1 MSTFP
6 RPGLRFLSVAAL
18 SGLIGLA
25 PQLLADA
32 DLPAPPLTA
41 QQRIAILN
49 SDPAMLNR
57 GSQGYLGIDIRD
69 IDTDRAAQLK
79 LKDVRGA
86 EIITIDHDA
95 PACKAGLREHDVIL
109 AMNSQPVE
117 GEAQL
122 RRMLRET
129 PPGHTVT
136 FLISRDGQQQSISVQ
151 LADRAKL
158 DFHPDPMPEPD
169 DTSEFSGSGP
179 TRLEG
184 FLPSFGANPSY
195 TGLELDM
202 PGPQLAS
209 YFGVPDGIGLL
220 VKRVDDNS
228 PGAAAGLRA
237 GDVITKVNGKPVATN
252 GQWDRVLH
260 ENRGKQVQ
268 LTVVRDHRENTVNM
282 TAGRAKEKGE
292 LDWPGCQCDWFSQE
306 LQLGLPSSD
315 LAQELSDSLHA
326 SLPPD
331 FDGHFFTAPIDPQ
344 QLQDQIRKS
353 LDSQSIDAGVLAKEL
368 EKQSEIMRKQ
378 MEQIQRELKNQG
390 FQNPRPEGLQ

>member
-1 MSTFP
+1 MNTFP
-6 RPGLRFLSVAAL
+6 RPDLRFLSAAAL
-18 SGLIGLA
+18 TGLIALA
-25 PQLLADA
+25 PRLFADA
-32 DLPAPPLTA
+32 NIPGPPLA
-41 QQRIAILN
+41 AEQHIAILN
-49 SDPAMLNR
+49 DDPAMLNH

-109 AMNSQPVE
+109 AMNNQPVE

-129 PPGHTVT
+129 PPGRSVT

-169 DTSEFSGSGP
+169 DSAEFSGSGP
-179 TRLEG
+179 TRG
-184 FLPSFGANPSY
+184 NSFLPGIAINPLY
-195 TGLELDM
+195 TGLDLDM
-202 PGPQLAS
+202 LGPQLAS
-209 YFGVPDGIGLL
+209 YFGVQDGSGLL

-237 GDVITKVNGKPVATN
+237 GDVITKVNGQAVATT
-252 GQWDRVLH
+252 GQWLH
-260 ENRGKQVQ
+260 TLHANRGKPVQ

-282 TAGRAKEKGE
+282 TAGRAKDKGR
-292 LDWPGCQCDWFSQE
+292 LDWPDSGGVWFSQE
-306 LQLGLPSSD
+306 LDLGIPPSE
-315 LAQELSDSLHA
+315 LARQLSDSFHA
-326 SLPPD
+326 GLPPD
-331 FDGHFFTAPIDPQ
+331 FDGHFFATPIDPQ
-344 QLQDQIRKS
+344 QLQNEIRKS
-353 LDSQSIDAGVLAKEL
+353 LESPSIDSDALAKEMQ
-368 EKQSEIMRKQ
+368 KQGEQMRRQ
-378 MEQIQRELKNQG
+378 MEQMQQE
-390 FQNPRPEGLQ
+390 FQNLQPHEMQ

>member
-6 RPGLRFLSVAAL
+6 RPPLKFLSAAAL
-18 SGLIGLA
+18 WGLLGLA
-25 PQLLADA
+25 PQLLAEA
-32 DLPAPPLTA
+32 DLPVPPLAA

-49 SDPAMLNR
+49 DDPAMLNH

-69 IDTDRAAQLK
+69 IDTERAAQLK

-86 EIITIDHDA
+86 EIITLDHDA
-95 PACKAGLREHDVIL
+95 PACKAGMREHDVIL

-122 RRMLRET
+122 RRLLRET
-129 PPGHTVT
+129 PPGRTVT
-136 FLISRDGQQQSISVQ
+136 FLISRDGQQQSVSVQ

-169 DTSEFSGSGP
+169 DSAYFSGSGP
-179 TRLEG
+179 TSGKG
-184 FLPSFGANPSY
+184 FLERFSVSSLY

-220 VKRVDDNS
+220 VRRVDDNS

-237 GDVITKVNGKPVATN
+237 GDVITKVNGKPIATN
-252 GQWDRVLH
+252 GQWEHALH

-282 TAGRAKEKGE
+282 TAGHAKEKGQ
-292 LDWPGCQCDWFSQE
+292 LDRLEPPARPQ
-306 LQLGLPSSD
+306 GLS
-315 LAQELSDSLHA
+315 
-326 SLPPD
+326 
-331 FDGHFFTAPIDPQ
+331 
-344 QLQDQIRKS
+344 
-353 LDSQSIDAGVLAKEL
+353 
-368 EKQSEIMRKQ
+368 
-378 MEQIQRELKNQG
+378 
-390 FQNPRPEGLQ
+390 